1 MLAMPRIDAHQHY
14 WHYDPVE
21 YAWLDDS
28 MRALRRDFTPQD
40 ALREMRGAGF
50 ERSIAVQV
58 RQSLEETRWMLGLAE
73 AHPFIAGVVGWVDLR
88 SPAVEADLEAVAPH
102 RKLIGVRH
110 IVQAEPDGFLASP
123 EFRRGVSRL
132 DRFGLTY
139 DLLIYARQLP
149 EALAFVR
156 ALPEQRIVVDH
167 LAKPDIKGGGFDSWR
182 GPFAALAE
190 FPRVWCKLS
199 GLATEA
205 DRDRWTPNHL
215 RPYIQTA
222 LDCFGPD
229 RLMIGSDW
237 PVCTVAGSYA
247 RTMQAIESALA
258 EYTPAERASVLGG
271 TAQRLWNL

>member
-1 MLAMPRIDAHQHY
+1 
-14 WHYDPVE
+14 
-21 YAWLDDS
+21 
-28 MRALRRDFTPQD
+28 
-40 ALREMRGAGF
+40 
-50 ERSIAVQV
+50 V
-58 RQSLEETRWMLGLAE
+58 RQSLEETRWLLTLAD

-88 SPAVEADLEAVAPH
+88 SASVDADLEAVAPH

-110 IVQAEPDGFLASP
+110 IVQAEPDGFLDSP

-149 EALAFVR
+149 EAVAFVR

-167 LAKPDIKGGGFDSWR
+167 LAKPDIKGGGFDRWR
-182 GPFAALAE
+182 RHFAALAE
-190 FPRVWCKLS
+190 FPQVWCKLS
-199 GLATEA
+199 GLVTEA
-205 DRDRWTPNHL
+205 DRDRWTPDDL

-222 LDCFGPD
+222 LDCFGPE

-247 RTMQAIESALA
+247 RTMQVIEEALA
-258 EYTPAERASVLGG
+258 EYAPAERASVLRG
-271 TAQRLWNL
+271 TAQRLWNV